1 VNVQQEIT
9 LHNISSAHAIF
20 VYGVMFAGLYGA
32 LLPLLKAIWWNKKQP
47 SLLSFLLMP
56 PLCLVPAFFMPFG
69 YRFSRLAL
77 GVDNLFPDLIFPITK
92 FSEVTEL
99 CLYFGVV
106 IFAWLNLRQVR
117 VTKPFPVR
125 HLASENDF
133 GN

>member
-32 LLPLLKAIWWNKKQP
+32 LLPLFKAIWWDKQQSILS
-47 SLLSFLLMP
+47 SLLIP

-77 GVDNLFPDLIFPITK
+77 GVDNLFSHLIFQITK

-99 CLYFGVV
+99 CLYFGLVV
-106 IFAWLNLRQVR
+106 FAWLNLRQIQVMQ
-117 VTKPFPVR
+117 PFQVEAPS
-125 HLASENDF
+125 L
-133 GN
+133 